1 MINNLVST
9 FEVNNINQRRHNG
22 FVTLR
27 MAGETELGPLHENA
41 ATFVV
46 AGKPVNV
53 VAEFILTVG
62 DL

>member
-1 MINNLVST
+1 MINDLVST
-9 FEVNNINQRRHNG
+9 FEVNNIDQRHNS

-27 MAGETELGPLHENA
+27 MAGETEFGPLHENA

-46 AGKPVNV
+46 AGRPVNV

>member
-1 MINNLVST
+1 MSI
-9 FEVNNINQRRHNG
+9 
-22 FVTLR
+22 TLR
-27 MAGETELGPLHENA
+27 MAGETEFGPLHENA

-46 AGKPVNV
+46 AGRPVNV